1 MSNQIKERL
10 IEVIKGYIV
19 HMFQDKNIYQN
30 LLPKLMEL
38 EGRKFRNF
46 IDNYLIDWLVNGCMI
61 EYDIKVNEN
70 DYDDEEDNDE
80 EDDDEEDD
88 DEEDEDEDEDD
99 NLIFADDDN
108 IKNWTGNDENFN
120 IDDYQEIIDILI
132 VYFDDGENGND
143 IDLSSY
149 KEILYYYNKMYIEEL
164 IRYNTDDE
172 LKEYFTDLMESV
184 VEPK

>member
-1 MSNQIKERL
+1 MTTQIKKRL

-46 IDNYLIDWLVNGCMI
+46 VDYYLIDWLTNDCMI

-70 DYDDEEDNDE
+70 D
-80 EDDDEEDD
+80 
-88 DEEDEDEDEDD
+88 DEEDEEDEEDKEDED
-99 NLIFADDDN
+99 NLIIADDDN
-108 IKNWTGNDENFN
+108 IKNWAGDNQNFN
-120 IDDYQEIIDILI
+120 IDDYQQIIDVLI
-132 VYFDDGENGND
+132 VYFDDGEDENN

-172 LKEYFTDLMESV
+172 LKKYFIDLIESV
-184 VEPK
+184 IEPK

>member
-1 MSNQIKERL
+1 MTTQIKKRL

-46 IDNYLIDWLVNGCMI
+46 VDYYLIDWLTNDCMI

-70 DYDDEEDNDE
+70 D
-80 EDDDEEDD
+80 
-88 DEEDEDEDEDD
+88 DEEDEEDEEDKEDED
-99 NLIFADDDN
+99 NLIIADDDN
-108 IKNWTGNDENFN
+108 IKNWAGDNQNFN
-120 IDDYQEIIDILI
+120 IDDYQQIIDVLI
-132 VYFDDGENGND
+132 VYFDDGEDENN

-172 LKEYFTDLMESV
+172 LKNYFIDLMESV
-184 VEPK
+184 IEPK